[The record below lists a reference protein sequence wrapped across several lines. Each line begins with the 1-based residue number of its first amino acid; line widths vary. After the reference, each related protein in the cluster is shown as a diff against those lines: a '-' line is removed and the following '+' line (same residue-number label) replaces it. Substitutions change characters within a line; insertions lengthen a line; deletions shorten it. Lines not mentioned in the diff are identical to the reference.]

1 MYRTGDLG
9 AGARTATSSTWAQRR
24 SGEDPWRA
32 HRAGRDRNLP
42 QPVAGIQEAVLLA
55 REDQPGQPRLVAYFT
70 EQALVEALPVGEL
83 RAHLLS
89 RLPEYM
95 VPAAFVKLAALPLTA
110 NGKVDRKALPAPD
123 LALFTREYAAPEG
136 EVETALAQIWADV
149 LQVERVGRQDH
160 FFELGGHSLLAMRMV
175 SQVRQRL
182 GVELAL
188 NDLFANAELAAVVS
202 AQRGRTLCATTDRA
216 GTA

>member
-1 MYRTGDLG
+1 
-9 AGARTATSSTWAQRR
+9 
-24 SGEDPWRA
+24 
-32 HRAGRDRNLP
+32 
-42 QPVAGIQEAVLLA
+42 
-55 REDQPGQPRLVAYFT
+55 
-70 EQALVEALPVGEL
+70 
-83 RAHLLS
+83 
-89 RLPEYM
+89 M

-123 LALFTREYAAPEG
+123 LAALFTREYAAPEG